1 MKYFNTI
8 DELEKNIGKYVFFY
22 YTKNGKIDG
31 DIIYGW
37 AKKITKI
44 HEEKVKGFENKLYP
58 IRYQHI
64 YGTDVVVF
72 VDNQKYVR
80 NVHTPHY
87 GGRKETHSD
96 AQQFAR
102 ELTITEKLLC
112 RIFLKK
118 QEAIEKG
125 LIKIKNNDIHSPT
138 I

>member
-44 HEEKVKGFENKLYP
+44 HEEKVKGFENKLHP
-58 IRYQHI
+58 IRSQDI
-64 YGTDVVVF
+64 YGTDTVVF
-72 VDNQKYVR
+72 VDNQKYIK
-80 NVHTPHY
+80 HTPTPHY
-87 GGRKETHSD
+87 EGREETHSN

-102 ELTITEKLLC
+102 ELTIIEKLLY
-112 RIFLKK
+112 RIYLKR

-125 LIKIKNNDIHSPT
+125 LIKIKSQDDN
-138 I
+138 